1 VLGALAVLRFGVLS
15 SLAICVPALPAGAA
29 LKIDSDTTA
38 ESLTVDVHGR
48 AQVSWTVNGTR
59 RTAVVAGSSV
69 RYRGR
74 LTKAASAAR
83 VAPTVPFALVQLRLP
98 DGEQFALQ
106 RLRRTGQYGALG
118 PWELYLAR
126 WHGDPTQ
133 LTVTESRRRVCGTVT
148 YHGAA
153 VYGSAH
159 TRTGNPLDSLGRNI
173 YIDSLRPSGWYRL
186 MGVLA
191 RPRGYALAIRRGW
204 LGSRYRA
211 RVIGP
216 NIGGDLAPV
225 ASAMTSALSALRGNA
240 CPFPPGMYAHA

>member
-1 VLGALAVLRFGVLS
+1 MV
-15 SLAICVPALPAGAA
+15 
-29 LKIDSDTTA
+29 DT
-38 ESLTVDVHGR
+38 SGR
-48 AQVSWTVNGTR
+48 AQVSWTRAGVR
-59 RTAVVAGSSV
+59 RTAVVSGSHV
-69 RYRGR
+69 RYRGHVKG
-74 LTKAASAAR
+74 TASAVR

-106 RLRRTGQYGALG
+106 RLQRTGQFGGLG

-126 WHGDPTQ
+126 WRGDPTQ
-133 LTVTESRRRVCGTVT
+133 LSVTESKRRICGTVT

-159 TRTGNPLDSLGRNI
+159 TRSGNPLDALGRNV

-191 RPRGYALAIRRGW
+191 RPRGYALAIRNGW
-204 LGSRYRA
+204 SGSRYRA

-216 NIGGDLAPV
+216 NVAGDLAPV
-225 ASAMTSALSALRGNA
+225 ASAETPAPSASRHDA
-240 CPFPPGMYAHA
+240 CPFPPGAYAGA